1 MAMRFRALPSA
12 VQAPRHTPVG
22 YLSPDDLNLNEAPF
36 SEGEM
41 YNSPPILAAG
51 LNAFMWMVSFD
62 TEHAV
67 EVEAHHLDPR
77 TNAVLVVRFL
87 DGVGIPA
94 PASYVFNFG
103 ARSTPFTIDDTAAD
117 VWGVFRLHFSFL
129 AGTTQPTVTGR
140 LLAARRD
147 ARAALCTA
155 A

>member
-1 MAMRFRALPSA
+1 LR
-12 VQAPRHTPVG
+12 VC
-22 YLSPDDLNLNEAPF
+22 
-36 SEGEM
+36 
-41 YNSPPILAAG
+41 AAG
-51 LNAFMWMVSFD
+51 VEPHAAEEMAVGDASRGEEAIVALDQIVLG
-62 TEHAV
+62 EHAV

-87 DGVGIPA
+87 DGVGVPA

-103 ARSTPFTIDDTAAD
+103 ARSTLFTIDDTAAD

-129 AGTTQPTVTGR
+129 AGTTQPSVTGR

>member
-1 MAMRFRALPSA
+1 MAMRFRAVPSA
-12 VQAPRHTPVG
+12 VPAPRATPVG
-22 YLSPDDLNLNEAPF
+22 YLTPADINLNEATF

-51 LNAFMWMVSFD
+51 FNVFMWQASFD
-62 TEHAV
+62 AEHAV

-87 DGVGIPA
+87 DGVGVPA